1 MEKNR
6 EREFVLK
13 LKYLEQLDETFTTLS
28 QKFELGSAQI
38 AYAQFNNE
46 SLVHALKPTSYAVTP
61 ATLVTETDN
70 EGRLILSVRKP
81 QQMKFSLQTSTAID
95 ETDLEE

>member
-38 AYAQFNNE
+38 AYA
-46 SLVHALKPTSYAVTP
+46 
-61 ATLVTETDN
+61 
-70 EGRLILSVRKP
+70 
-81 QQMKFSLQTSTAID
+81 
-95 ETDLEE
+95 